1 MNDAVVNLRKVKSKL
16 EQKHAHESG
25 TMTATTTRFRKR
37 IISKL
42 VETEFEIERKRCCST
57 GGKCRL
63 RKKKKREKL

>member
-25 TMTATTTRFRKR
+25 TMTATTIWFRKR

-42 VETEFEIERKRCCST
+42 VETEFEIETKTMLFNGWKMQTEKEKEKRK
-57 GGKCRL
+57 L
-63 RKKKKREKL
+63 